1 MGKAAEGN
9 ARDMAVLTIMMLSA
23 AISAQPVA
31 ARGSRNRAVSRDLTT
46 IVEQL
51 SPREG
56 VATPSRDERHRY
68 HALPA
73 ADTPDEDDEGARL
86 RLRGRK
92 LKFSMP
98 I

>member
-1 MGKAAEGN
+1 
-9 ARDMAVLTIMMLSA
+9 MAVLTIIILSA

-31 ARGSRNRAVSRDLTT
+31 ARVPRNRAVNRDLTT

-56 VATPSRDERHRY
+56 IAPRSLDDRHRY
-68 HALPA
+68 QALPA
-73 ADTPDEDDEGARL
+73 ADMPDEDDDGARL